1 VITVLGIA
9 ILDTIL
15 VDRVEPARAPAVAGA
30 RVDGLQPSLLL
41 AGLIVLVG
49 APLLGAMPVDR
60 R

>member
-30 RVDGLQPSLLL
+30 CVDGLQPSLLL
-41 AGLIVLVG
+41 AGLIVLLG